1 MKNIFLQILGLF
13 IMSSTYA
20 QIVDIPDPNFKNA
33 LVNTPCV
40 IFGPPGDC
48 GDVNATID
56 LNNDGEVQFAE
67 AEIVDFLC
75 IGFQNI
81 SSLEGIEAFINLEE
95 LYVYNNDLTTI
106 DVSNNLLLHTLDC
119 DANDLIS
126 INISQNSAL
135 EVLKVQY
142 NQLSELDISGNSSL
156 KSLLCRTNQL
166 SSIDI
171 SNNPQLNF
179 LSIGNND
186 LTTIDLSQH
195 TNFSGLTIENNDLT
209 SIDIS
214 QNPMLKSL
222 NIGNNNL
229 SNIDVSNNPLL
240 EFLYVDDNNL
250 SSINVLQNPLLERLY
265 IGGNNLSS
273 LDVSNNTLLEYFSFS
288 NSPLINDYIDLSQH
302 SVLWSLKCENTSIS
316 GLNLKNGTPTLP
328 NQLEAYN
335 NPNLFC
341 IDVDDPENIGNDWE
355 RDPQVILS
363 EDCQLGLQGF
373 DSTKIVLTPN
383 PVKDKLWVYND
394 NEVNIISIKIYNTLG
409 NLLIEQ
415 NNSSNQIDVSKLSS
429 GIFFAKIKTNMG
441 SVCKKILK
449 K

>member
-1 MKNIFLQILGLF
+1 MKKLFIYLIGLF
-13 IMSSTYA
+13 TICTYA

-40 IFGPPGDC
+40 IFGPLGDC

-56 LNNDGEVQFAE
+56 LNNDGEVQVAE

-95 LYVYNNDLTTI
+95 LYVYDNDLTSI
-106 DVSNNLLLHTLDC
+106 DVSENLLLKILHCEGNNL
-119 DANDLIS
+119 NN
-126 INISQNSAL
+126 INITQNTTL
-135 EVLKVQY
+135 EVLNIKY
-142 NQLSELDISGNSSL
+142 NQLTNIDISGNNSL
-156 KSLLCRTNQL
+156 KTLFCRNNLL

-171 SNNPQLNF
+171 SNNSQLSF
-179 LSIGNND
+179 LAIGNNE
-186 LTTIDLSQH
+186 LTNIDLSQH
-195 TNFSGLTIENNDLT
+195 PNFAGLLIENNDLT

-273 LDVSNNTLLEYFSFS
+273 FDVSNNTLLEYFSFS
-288 NSPLINDYIDLSQH
+288 NSPLITGYIDLSQH
-302 SVLWSLKCENTSIS
+302 SVLWSLRCENTSIS

-328 NQLEAYN
+328 SQLEAYN
-335 NPNLFC
+335 NPLLFC

-363 EDCQLGLQGF
+363 EDCNLGFEDFLNKQ
-373 DSTKIVLTPN
+373 IAVYPN
-383 PVKDKLWVYND
+383 PVKNKL
-394 NEVNIISIKIYNTLG
+394 IISTSNDIVIKKVSVYDVLG
-409 NLLIEQ
+409 KKVIETTDNQKQINISGLAKGLLLVKIE
-415 NNSSNQIDVSKLSS
+415 
-429 GIFFAKIKTNMG
+429 TNDGMI
-441 SVCKKILK
+441 VKKIIK
-449 K
+449 E

>member
-1 MKNIFLQILGLF
+1 MKTFFIYVVGLF
-13 IMSSTYA
+13 IINSTYA

-48 GDVNATID
+48 GDVNATVD
-56 LNNDGEVQFAE
+56 LNGDGEVQVAE
-67 AEIVDFLC
+67 AEAVDLLC
-75 IGFQNI
+75 IDYQNI
-81 SSLEGIEAFINLEE
+81 TSLEGLEAFVNLET
-95 LYVYNNDLTTI
+95 LSVFNNDLTTI
-106 DVSNNLLLHTLDC
+106 DTSHNLLLKTLDC
-119 DANDLIS
+119 GSNGLTS
-126 INISQNSAL
+126 TNFNTTL
-135 EVLKVQY
+135 EVLNISY
-142 NQLSELDISGNSSL
+142 NELTVLDISGNSSL
-156 KSLLCRTNQL
+156 ISLSCKNNQL

-171 SNNPQLNF
+171 SNNAILTSLN
-179 LSIGNND
+179 IGYNE
-186 LTTIDLSQH
+186 LTDIDLSQH
-195 TNFSGLTIENNDLT
+195 PNFKGLTIEYNNLSSIDVSQNPML
-209 SIDIS
+209 SYLDIKNNELNQIDIS
-214 QNPMLKSL
+214 QNPLL
-222 NIGNNNL
+222 EFLFVNNNNL
-229 SNIDVSNNPLL
+229 STIDVS
-240 EFLYVDDNNL
+240 
-250 SSINVLQNPLLERLY
+250 QNPLLERLY
-265 IGGNNLSS
+265 IGGNNISS
-273 LDVSNNTLLEYFSFS
+273 FDVSNNVLLETLSFS
-288 NSPLINDYIDLSQH
+288 NSPLINGYIDLSQQT
-302 SVLWSLKCENTSIS
+302 VLWSLRCENTSIS

-335 NPNLFC
+335 NPYLFC

-373 DSTKIVLTPN
+373 DATKIVLTPN

-394 NEVNIISIKIYNTLG
+394 NGVNIISIKIYNTLG

-415 NNSSNQIDVSKLSS
+415 NSSSNQIDVSKLSS